1 MKVIIKGDSMWPTFS
16 DGDTI
21 SCSEYNDSAISLS
34 AIVVFNHPLKKGV
47 VCASAGNHAQG
58 VVGLLIMFQNA
69 MQGSMQMENL
79 SQGKERYQTLNIEL
93 FSTTI
98 ASKER

>member
-47 VCASAGNHAQG
+47 VCVKRVKRIDGDKLFVQGDNPDPTASEDSHNFGW
-58 VVGLLIMFQNA
+58 I
-69 MQGSMQMENL
+69 SKNL
-79 SQGKERYQTLNIEL
+79 VFALNSE
-93 FSTTI
+93 
-98 ASKER
+98 